1 MFKNYLKIAWRNLLK
16 NKGFTFINVS
26 GLTIGMASAALILFW
41 INHEVG
47 YDQFHEKKDRLYT
60 MYNKAVFDGQLWCWN
75 TTPKIMAKT
84 LRDYP
89 QVEEATHTTNC
100 FFLFNVGEK
109 KLNVS
114 GMFTDSGFLKMFTF
128 PALKGNPNTALNDI
142 YSIVVTQKLAKKLFG
157 TEDALGKT
165 IRLDSVD
172 NFRVTAVLKDIP
184 DNSRFKFEY
193 LLPWQYM
200 KKIGQDDEY
209 WGNNS
214 VQTYALLK
222 AGVTEAAANKQI
234 KDITRSHSDQKET
247 DVFLH
252 PIKKW
257 RLYSKFENGI
267 NTGGRITTIRVF
279 GVIAIFILVIAC
291 INFMNLS
298 TARSEKRAKEV
309 GIRKVSG
316 APRGFLIGQF
326 LAESIMISLIAGILA
341 LIIVY
346 VSLPAFN
353 QLTEKE
359 LFIPY
364 ADPYFWLAF
373 FGFVILTGVIAGS
386 YPAFYLSSFNPVKV
400 LKGTFKAANAL
411 VTPRKALVVFQFM
424 IAIGLII
431 CTIIIKNQLKHAQ
444 DRDTGYKKD
453 NLVYTFISGE
463 IDKHYKLIREELISS
478 GAAVS
483 VTKTSA
489 PITQGWSDSWG
500 YDWQGKDPN
509 AKIDLNVFNVDG
521 DFTKT
526 MGLKIVAGRDIDVK
540 NFPTDTSAVLLNE
553 ASVKTMGFKDPIGQI
568 ITQDGGNR
576 KWTVVGVVKDFILQS
591 PYEPVKGMIIQGP
604 RMWFNVIHYKLN
616 PANTTSKNLK
626 LAEAVFKKYNPDYP
640 FDYKFIDEDYAT
652 KFADEQRTGTLATL
666 FAGLTIFISC
676 LGLFGLATY
685 MAQNRVKEIGV
696 RKVLGASVGRITALL
711 SADFLK
717 LVIISFAI
725 AAPLA
730 WYFMKEYWLN
740 TYTYR
745 IDISIW
751 VFIIS
756 GLLTIAIALLT
767 ISFQTIKAAIANPVK
782 SLRSE

>member
-1 MFKNYLKIAWRNLLK
+1 MFKNYLKIAWRNLIK
-16 NKGFTFINVS
+16 NKAFTFINIA

-47 YDQFHEKKDRLYT
+47 YDQFHEKNDRLYT
-60 MYNKAVFDGQLWCWN
+60 MYNKAVFDGAMWSWN

-84 LRDYP
+84 LKADYP
-89 QVEEATHTTNC
+89 QVEESTHTTFCN
-100 FFLFNVGEK
+100 FLFTVGDK
-109 KLNVS
+109 KLTAP
-114 GMFTDSGFLKMFTF
+114 GYFTDQGFLKMFTF
-128 PALKGNPNTALNDI
+128 PTVKGDPNKALNSV
-142 YSIVVTQKLAKKLFG
+142 YSIVLTEKLAKKLFG
-157 TEDALGKT
+157 NDDAVGKT
-165 IRLDSVD
+165 LRIDSNA
-172 NFRVTAVLKDIP
+172 NFTVTAVLKDLP
-184 DNSRFKFEY
+184 DNTRFKFEY
-193 LLPWQYM
+193 LLPWEYM
-200 KKIGQDDEY
+200 KKIGWDDEY

-222 AGVTEAAANKQI
+222 PGVTEAAANKQI
-234 KDITRSHSDQKET
+234 KNITKSHSDQKDTE
-247 DVFLH
+247 VFLH

-257 RLYSKFENGI
+257 RLYSKFENGV

-279 GVIAIFILVIAC
+279 GVIAIFILLIAC

-316 APRGFLIGQF
+316 APRGLLIGQF
-326 LAESIMISLIAGILA
+326 LAESILISLIAGVFA
-341 LIIVY
+341 LIVVY
-346 VSLPAFN
+346 VTLPAFN
-353 QLTEKE
+353 QLTEKV
-359 LFIPY
+359 LSIPY
-364 ADPYFWLAF
+364 ANPYFWLMF
-373 FGFVILTGVIAGS
+373 FGFVVFTGIIAGS

-411 VTPRKALVVFQFM
+411 VTPRKVLVVFQFA

-431 CTIIIKNQLKHAQ
+431 CTMIVKTQLQYAQ
-444 DRDTGYKKD
+444 ERDTGYKKD
-453 NLVYTFISGE
+453 NLVYSYMTGE
-463 IDKHYKLIREELISS
+463 TEKHYKLISEELISS
-478 GAAVS
+478 GAALS

-500 YDWQGKDPN
+500 YSWPGKDPN

-526 MGLKIVAGRDIDVK
+526 MGLKIIAGRDIDIK
-540 NFPTDTSAVLLNE
+540 NFPTDTSAMLLNE
-553 ASVKTMGFKDPIGQI
+553 AAVKTMGFKDPVGQI
-568 ITQDGGNR
+568 VNQDQK

-591 PYEPVKGMIIQGP
+591 PYEPVKGMVIQGP
-604 RMWFNVIHYKLN
+604 SAWFNVIHYTLN
-616 PANTTSKNLK
+616 PANTTAKNLK
-626 LAEAVFKKYNPDYP
+626 LAEAVFKKYNPEYP
-640 FDYKFIDEDYAT
+640 YHYEFIDAEYST

-696 RKVLGASVGRITALL
+696 RKVLGASVTLITTLL
-711 SADFLK
+711 STDFLK
-717 LVIISFAI
+717 LVIIAFVI

-730 WYFMKEYWLN
+730 WYIMHEHWLS

-745 IDISIW
+745 INISIW
-751 VFIIS
+751 IFIIS
-756 GLLTIAIALLT
+756 GLLTITIAILT
-767 ISFQTIKAAIANPVK
+767 ISFQTIRAAIANPVK